1 MRGLSHKRALV
12 TGGTSG
18 LGAAI
23 ARRLVEEGARVV
35 ICGRDSERGHELAA
49 EIGASF
55 VQADVR
61 SETDN
66 ERSVAEAI
74 ERLGGLDIAIL
85 NAGTI
90 EEAPLSETTDEA
102 WDAILETNLIAP
114 FQQAQLVLP
123 ALREAGGGTVIITA
137 SDAGVWGEREIGAYS
152 VSKRA
157 AIMLAQMLAVEAG
170 RAGIRVNALC
180 PGDIAPGMRTSIS
193 GRPDAPTDGWYR
205 PPVGRLGE
213 AADIAGAAA
222 FLCSDDATFISGTAM
237 LVDGGMRSAV
247 NAWRT
252 YL

>member
-1 MRGLSHKRALV
+1 MRGLRHKRALV

-23 ARRLVEEGARVV
+23 ARRLVEEGAQVV
-35 ICGRDSERGHELAA
+35 ICGRDAERGSALAA
-49 EIGASF
+49 DLGASF

-61 SETDN
+61 SEADN
-66 ERSVAEAI
+66 ERSIAEALVL
-74 ERLGGLDIAIL
+74 LGGLDIAIL

-123 ALREAGGGTVIITA
+123 ALRAAGGGTVIVTA

-157 AIMLAQMLAVEAG
+157 AVMLAQMLAVEAG
-170 RAGIRVNALC
+170 LDGIRVNALC
-180 PGDIAPGMRTSIS
+180 PGDIAPGMRSSVT
-193 GRPDAPTDGWYR
+193 GRADGTTDGWYR

-213 AADIAGAAA
+213 AADVAAAAA
-222 FLCSDDATFISGTAM
+222 FLCSADAAFISGTAL

-247 NAWRT
+247 NAWKAH
-252 YL
+252 L